1 MMRFKIMGSRHG
13 LAVAVAAGLGWLVAT
28 ASPATEPQR
37 QAGPP
42 VWVKPGAPQHSTTI
56 PPFNAPS
63 LDLVDVADAVA
74 HEPIRD
80 ASGAVVCLA
89 GCNGPRGMVV
99 HVAAH
104 GPVWQVASIDA
115 PGRAEP
121 RTTASPAPLA
131 AECIAGCD
139 RNRGAHSERS
149 NAAGVR
155 LPERAANTHHDDG
168 RVSILARRQLA
179 PTKGRPQLASL
190 ATGRKSNFSKRR
202 GATWAVAQR
211 AVRVR

>member
-13 LAVAVAAGLGWLVAT
+13 LAVAVAAGFGCLVAT

-42 VWVKPGAPQHSTTI
+42 VWLKPGAPQRSTTI

-63 LDLVDVADAVA
+63 LDLVDVADAIA

-99 HVAAH
+99 HVAH

-115 PGRAEP
+115 PSQAEP
-121 RTTASPAPLA
+121 RATALPAPLA

-139 RNRGAHSERS
+139 RNRGAHSDRS
-149 NAAGVR
+149 NTASAR
-155 LPERAANTHHDDG
+155 LPERAKHTPRDYG
-168 RVSILARRQLA
+168 RVSVSARPHLSS
-179 PTKGRPQLASL
+179 TKGRPQLASL
-190 ATGRKSNFSKRR
+190 ATGRKSSFSKLR